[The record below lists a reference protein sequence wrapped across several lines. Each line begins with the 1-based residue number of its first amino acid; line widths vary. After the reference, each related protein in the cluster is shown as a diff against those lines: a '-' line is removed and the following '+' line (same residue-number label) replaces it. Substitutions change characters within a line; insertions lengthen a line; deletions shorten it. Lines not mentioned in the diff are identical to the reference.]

1 MQKQILLLLLAVLLI
16 SCKGSESGYSN
27 ETAPETFTA
36 TFETTKGNFE
46 VEVKKAWSP
55 KAADRFYNL
64 IESGFYNNTLFYRV
78 VPGFVAQCGS
88 LDAFVMKEWEAV
100 KVPDEPVLHGNNRG
114 TVTFARSGKESRG
127 LDMFI
132 NLQDNTQLDTLNYEG
147 VKGFPAFGT
156 VTKGMDVVDK
166 LYSGYGEAT
175 MENQYYYSS
184 QHHMEG
190 GFPQLDKIK
199 KAYITSG
206 K

>member
-1 MQKQILLLLLAVLLI
+1 MQKQILLLLLSVIII
-16 SCKGSESGYSN
+16 SCKGSDSGYSDA
-27 ETAPETFTA
+27 TAPDTFTA

-46 VEVKKAWSP
+46 VEIKKAWSP

-100 KVPDEPVLHGNNRG
+100 KVPDEPVLHGNKRG

-132 NLQDNTQLDTLNYEG
+132 NLYDNTPLDTINYEG
-147 VKGFPAFGT
+147 VKGYPAFGT

-175 MENQYYYSS
+175 MENQAYYSS
-184 QHHMEG
+184 QHRMQG
-190 GFPQLDKIK
+190 AFPQLDKIK